1 MDNYFIDLHCH
12 STMKPMNNGKCIYE
26 FIQANKSSGNE
37 LNPLV
42 RNQLRELSKESQ
54 SNFER
59 FVKGDVKAAFI
70 ALMPLERKFF
80 QPSVSHPLIEVALPS
95 WKYNDLGAFMSG
107 LTIDTVKSYRNQL
120 AEKLPVNY
128 FADLEKEYDYLRK
141 EESSSDSQSKKFVV
155 AKDYDHL
162 KKIIHEQNAIG
173 IVLTVE
179 GSHSLG
185 EYESADFEIDPNE
198 LTSYHRLMDLGKIFS
213 KNIER
218 IKSWDHVPFFITICH
233 HYWNLVAGQAKTFGA
248 DKSVLN
254 PGVERIFDQ
263 RLGLNAGISKLG
275 LHVVDELLSRENGK
289 RILIDVK
296 HMSLASRRK
305 YYDVIRHRR
314 IKEHDQ
320 IPIIASHAAVSGW
333 NSFESAVEHKDNW
346 NVDSDSYLSR
356 WSINLNDDDI
366 REIFKSDG
374 LIGLVLHEDRMLGG
388 AMQKLLRKLKQEEQG
403 KNKTEKLR
411 ALYTKIIA
419 SNIFHIVNVIHDS
432 SPAYEIEE
440 ATHDAWTLLTIGS
453 DFDGMINPFDSY
465 RSSDQLSDLA
475 NDLEDFL
482 KTPTDI
488 VVYKNNLETE
498 LRSVVLEDL
507 MCGIKPHEI
516 VEMISH
522 KNAETF
528 LSKYFTKSYLID
540 GVIPNINQP
549 ELPEEIPHVLIS

>member
-1 MDNYFIDLHCH
+1 MENYFIDLHCH
-12 STMKPMNNGKCIYE
+12 STMKPMNNGKDIYQYIAAIKE
-26 FIQANKSSGNE
+26 FGNE

-59 FVKGDVKAAFI
+59 FVKGEVKAAFI
-70 ALMPLERKFF
+70 ALMPLERKIF

-95 WKYNDLGAFMSG
+95 WKYNDLGAFMTG
-107 LTIDTVKSYRNQL
+107 LTIDEVKNHRSQL
-120 AEKLPVNY
+120 AEKQSVNY
-128 FADLEKEYDYLRK
+128 FTDLKQEYDYLK
-141 EESSSDSQSKKFVV
+141 NEEFASDSQSRKFVV

-162 KKIIHEQNAIG
+162 KKIMNEQNAIG

-179 GSHSLG
+179 GAHSLG
-185 EYESADFEIDPNE
+185 EYESSDFDIDPNE
-198 LTSYHRLMDLGKIFS
+198 LTNHHRLMDLGKLFS
-213 KNIER
+213 ANIQEM
-218 IKSWDHVPFFITICH
+218 KSWEHVPFFITICH
-233 HYWNLVAGQAKTFGA
+233 HFWNLVAGHAKTFGA

-263 RLGLNAGISKLG
+263 RLGLNSGISKLG
-275 LHVVDELLSRENGK
+275 LHVIDELLCRENG
-289 RILIDVK
+289 RRVLIDIK

-305 YYDVIRHRR
+305 YYDVIRHKRV
-314 IKEHDQ
+314 KEHDQ
-320 IPIIASHAAVSGW
+320 IPIIASHVAVSGW
-333 NSFESAVEHKDNW
+333 NSFESASAHKDNW
-346 NVDSDSYLSR
+346 NIDSDSYLSR
-356 WSINLNDDDI
+356 WSININDDDI

-374 LIGLVLHEDRMLGG
+374 LIGLVLHEDRMPGG
-388 AMQKLLRKLKQEEQG
+388 AMQKVLRKFKHEETG
-403 KNKTEKLR
+403 KNRSVKLR
-411 ALYTKIIA
+411 AQYTKIIA

-432 SPAYEIEE
+432 SPTYEIEE
-440 ATHDAWTLLTIGS
+440 ATSDAWTMLTIGS

-465 RSSDQLSDLA
+465 GSSDQLGDLA

-482 KTPTDI
+482 KTPSDV

-528 LSKYFTKSYLID
+528 LSKYFTKSYLED
-540 GVIPNINQP
+540 GVIPNILQP
-549 ELPEEIPHVLIS
+549 ELPEEIPNVLIN